1 MWVSKG
7 VFEVMLAYII
17 RPKYFNFINGVTMKK
32 IILSMIGLLAA
43 TAFAPQAS
51 AIPSFARQTGM
62 ACMACHQQ
70 HFPVLNSF
78 GQSFKANGY
87 TMMGSQGVVEG
98 EHLSLPDTL
107 NASMLLKAR
116 YQQTNGDMAVGELSG
131 QTTNDGQWQIPD
143 EFSLFFGGRVNEH
156 AGFMFEGNTA
166 ASPLVAGFKMPMVL
180 DLGAAKLLAIPYL
193 TDALGT
199 SYGFEQASTGAV
211 RGVRWAEH
219 RKEISAQQYIG
230 TDGAATGVAIV
241 AHTDMGYIN
250 YSMWSPNF
258 TASAGSGAIQ
268 LKSSYIRA
276 AFTPT
281 VADWAMHIGVQSWS
295 GENYVDGGIGGTLV
309 GNPATFELVKTEATA
324 VDFQAFGKVADKDL
338 AVYATYATAPGTDA
352 ADTVVNSFN
361 VRYNAA
367 GVLQTT
373 LDETAM
379 TIGADFSVLPGVLTI
394 GAAYRT
400 AENGRAV
407 AGDPT
412 KSQTDDAMTLTVV
425 YDLSQNVALHVNHS
439 AYSGTK
445 YDTVQANGDSL
456 TTFLLEAAW

>member
-1 MWVSKG
+1 
-7 VFEVMLAYII
+7 
-17 RPKYFNFINGVTMKK
+17 MKK

-87 TMMGSQGVVEG
+87 TMMGSEGVVEG
-98 EHLSLPDTL
+98 EHLSIPDTL

-116 YQQTNGDMAVGELSG
+116 YQITNGTDGATTLSG
-131 QTTNDGQWQIPD
+131 ETTNDGQWQIPD
-143 EFSLFFGGRVNEH
+143 EFSLFFGGRVGENI
-156 AGFMFEGNTA
+156 GFMFEGNTA
-166 ASPLVAGFKMPMVL
+166 ASPLVAGFKMPIVV

-219 RKEISAQQYIG
+219 RKDISAQQYIG

-258 TASAGSGAIQ
+258 TAAAGEGAIQ

-276 AFTPT
+276 AVTPT

-295 GENYVDGGIGGTLV
+295 GENYVFVGEETVQDPITMALVTQGAGTV
-309 GNPATFELVKTEATA
+309 GSGNTFNLVKTEATA

-338 AVYATYATAPGTDA
+338 AVYATYATAPKSKAG
-352 ADTVVNSFN
+352 DTANKFN
-361 VRYNAA
+361 
-367 GVLQTT
+367 GGT
-373 LDETAM
+373 LDKTAM
-379 TIGADFSVLPGVLTI
+379 TIGADYSVLPGVLTI
-394 GAAYRT
+394 GAAYRGADT
-400 AENGRAV
+400 GADDGT
-407 AGDPT
+407 GT
-412 KSQTDDAMTLTVV
+412 SITDNSMMLAVV
-425 YDLSQNVALHVNHS
+425 YDLKQNVALHVNYS
-439 AYSGTK
+439 TYSGTK
-445 YDTVQANGDSL
+445 YDTVQAEGDSL